1 MGSIH
6 DDLHKIQKLRIL
18 NLNYN
23 TPTGSN
29 DLFQQVFKHIAN
41 RITKS
46 DPLRYYV
53 NIGFGVAQIWKGHE
67 IGETR
72 KFEPPEPMFT
82 LTTLEN
88 NKTDRPSIL
97 LFTGAPDED
106 ADKKIREVLSKPAEL
121 EKPKEVG
128 IKVQSRDI
136 HGRAF
141 FHKSIFTEGN
151 WIQSNLLLLLFQ
163 VKAEVSGDY
172 TVKPRL
178 FKNVGMCGLSAI
190 SWGLLAGDLDGFVLL
205 SEELESAKKYIEDSS
220 KEPVNIDR
228 FLSLIIPNRLY
239 SLSAARFLYD
249 SKKWDMIGF
258 HNYREWENEMNKI
271 L

>member
-6 DDLHKIQKLRIL
+6 NDLHKIQKVRIL
-18 NLNYN
+18 NLNY
-23 TPTGSN
+23 GS
-29 DLFQQVFKHIAN
+29 DIIPDEVLRQVSQQIVS
-41 RITKS
+41 RITQLPS
-46 DPLRYYV
+46 LSYYI
-53 NIGFGVAQIWKGHE
+53 NIGFGVKEIWKGYE
-67 IGETR
+67 IDETR
-72 KFEPPEPMFT
+72 KFEPREPMFA
-82 LTTLEN
+82 LTIRK
-88 NKTDRPSIL
+88 NKITDRPSIL

-106 ADKKIREVLSKPAEL
+106 TDKKIREVLSKPAEL
-121 EKPKEVG
+121 ERAKEVG

-136 HGRAF
+136 YGKAF

-178 FKNVGMCGLSAI
+178 FKNIGKCGLSAI
-190 SWGLLAGDLDGFVLL
+190 SWGLLVGDLDGFVLL
-205 SEELESAKKYIEDSS
+205 SEELKSAKKHVEYSS
-220 KEPVNIDR
+220 KQSVNIDN

-239 SLSAARFLYD
+239 SLSADRFLYD

-258 HNYREWENEMNKI
+258 HNYEEWEKEMNKI